1 MKQSSKFLG
10 MTPTQIGILA
20 GLAGTVCVLFTIVAW
35 LALRGNSSLAAD
47 APQTTPVAQLTSTPF
62 VLPTLE
68 PTATATSMPYEER
81 IPPGWTQ
88 FKTELVEIW
97 LPADFELGDIE
108 KLLEESRQSYEER
121 GLQEM
126 IDYGAKRKSIINL
139 VATDEI
145 SGSPLYRTV
154 VSISYQPLTEE
165 TLDVFIQKELL
176 DLPSMIIPMGRKSVQ
191 IGSNEA
197 IQLVY
202 ELRIETMSG
211 TSLEYLFLDG
221 MTVWG
226 VEYSAETTEFYQ
238 QLPIFEKS
246 IQTFRIVR

>member
-1 MKQSSKFLG
+1 MKQNNKYFG
-10 MTPTQIGILA
+10 MTPTQLAILA
-20 GLAGTVCVLFTIVAW
+20 GLAATACFLFGLTGW
-35 LALRGNSSLAAD
+35 LVLRGNSRSSSV
-47 APQTTPVAQLTSTPF
+47 PQNTFVAQVTATPF
-62 VLPTLE
+62 VLPTLALTE
-68 PTATATSMPYEER
+68 TPTQIPYEQR
-81 IPPGWTQ
+81 IPPGWKQ

-97 LPADFELGDIE
+97 LPADFEVGDID

-126 IDYGAKRKSIINL
+126 VDYQAKRKSIINL

-165 TLDVFIQKELL
+165 SLDVFIQKELL
-176 DLPSMIIPMGRKSVQ
+176 DLPSMIVPMGRKSVP

-202 ELRIETMSG
+202 EARIGTVSG
-211 TSLEYLFLDG
+211 TSLEYIFLDG

-226 VEYSAETTEFYQ
+226 VEYSAETAEFYQ
-238 QLPIFEKS
+238 QLPNFEKS

>member
-1 MKQSSKFLG
+1 MQQNDKYFG
-10 MTPTQIGILA
+10 MTSTQVGILA
-20 GLAGTVCVLFTIVAW
+20 GLAATVCLLFGVIGWFV
-35 LALRGNSSLAAD
+35 LRGVPDSPVGMAPTLP
-47 APQTTPVAQLTSTPF
+47 APQSTSTPF
-62 VLPTLE
+62 MLPTVQ
-68 PTATATSMPYEER
+68 PTGTPTTVPYEDR
-81 IPPGWTQ
+81 IPEGWKQ

-97 LPADFELGDIE
+97 LPADFEVGDIE
-108 KLLEESRQSYEER
+108 KLLEESRQSYEEQ

-126 IDYGAKRKSIINL
+126 LDYQAKRKSIVNL

-165 TLDVFIQKELL
+165 SLDVFIQKELL
-176 DLPSMIIPMGRKSVQ
+176 DLPSMIVPMGRKSVP

-202 ELRIETMSG
+202 EARIGTLSG

-226 VEYSAETTEFYQ
+226 VEYSTETSEFYQ
-238 QLPIFEKS
+238 QLPNFEKS